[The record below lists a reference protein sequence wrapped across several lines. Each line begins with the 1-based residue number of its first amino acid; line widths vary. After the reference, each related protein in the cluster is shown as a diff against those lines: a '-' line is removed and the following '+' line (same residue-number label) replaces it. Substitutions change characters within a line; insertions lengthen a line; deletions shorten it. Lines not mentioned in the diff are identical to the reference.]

1 MTKFIIGLLLGLILG
16 IGGTAAFL
24 ITAGGGDYLVST
36 SPRVR
41 ELETSL
47 KQADQEREWLRGQLR
62 DSNEILVKLESR
74 FVALA
79 TRFED
84 LGSQAATLLGAPPAT
99 TEPGAAKPTVAAD
112 TTSAKHGAD
121 ETHASPTAEP
131 SPTPAES
138 GLTSADEDA
147 PVGPQQDATA
157 TAPDD
162 AGTPTPR
169 AQESPKADSGEDDE
183 PVASPG
189 EG

>member
-24 ITAGGGDYLVST
+24 ISAGGGDYLVST

-84 LGSQAATLLGAPPAT
+84 LGSQAATLLGAPPTTPAT
-99 TEPGAAKPTVAAD
+99 TAD
-112 TTSAKHGAD
+112 TTSATA
-121 ETHASPTAEP
+121 HAAGEPHQSPAAEP
-131 SPTPAES
+131 SPEPS
-138 GLTSADEDA
+138 TSAPDPTDEDDRAA
-147 PVGPQQDATA
+147 PWDDAA
-157 TAPDD
+157 APAGND

-169 AQESPKADSGEDDE
+169 AEESPKADSGEHDE
-183 PVASPG
+183 PAASPG